1 MEKTRHIRGKART
14 DREIAQLADAQ
25 HGVVAT
31 WQLALGDDAIQ
42 YRARIG
48 RLHRKHRGVYAVG
61 RSELTPKGH
70 WMAAALAYGPDA
82 VISHRTAAAL
92 WGIGTSTWK
101 IDVTTAHSKVSRDNV
116 RHHTAPLPPEDVT
129 IHDGIPVTTIAR
141 TILDVAAK
149 LRIDPLTRVLESADR
164 AELADLNAL
173 NRVMASR
180 PRAPGIRKLKA
191 VLNDYRGTADTRSR
205 LERDFR
211 ALIHRAKLPEPQ
223 FNVLVAGVLADVYWP
238 QWRLVV
244 EIDHPKYHSS
254 PRAFENDRLRDIKL
268 MKAGYR
274 VIRVTAK
281 RLNTEP
287 AAVLADI
294 KALAALGQR

>member
-1 MEKTRHIRGKART
+1 MEKRPDIRDKPRT
-14 DREIAQLADAQ
+14 DREIAALADQQ

-31 WQLALGDDAIQ
+31 WQLGLDRRAINR
-42 YRARIG
+42 RAAAG

-61 RSELTPKGH
+61 RSDLTVKGH
-70 WMAAALAYGPDA
+70 WMAAALAYGPSA

-101 IDVTTAHSKVSRDNV
+101 IDVTTPHSKASRDNI

-129 IHDGIPVTTIAR
+129 THDGIPVTTIAR
-141 TILDVAAK
+141 TILDVAAT
-149 LRIDPLTRVLESADR
+149 LRMDPLTRVLENADR

-173 NRVMASR
+173 NDVMARR
-180 PRAPGIRKLKA
+180 PKAPGRPKLRA
-191 VLNDYRGTADTRSR
+191 VLDDYRGTADTRSG

-211 ALIHRAKLPEPQ
+211 ALIKKAKLPEPQ
-223 FNVLVAGVLADVYWP
+223 FNVVVAGVLADVYWP

-244 EIDHPKYHSS
+244 ELDHPNYHSS

-281 RLNTEP
+281 RLNREP

-294 KALAALGQR
+294 RALSRL